1 MGTGQLTQ
9 GQLLRMAGI
18 RVLGFLVALS
28 LLLFLPAG
36 TIRYWEGWVYILV
49 LFVPVLVV
57 MVYLIRTDH
66 ALIERRMH
74 TTERQAPQR
83 GVALLAVAWF
93 LLVFVVPGFDHRFGW
108 SDVPVALVI
117 VADILT
123 VLGYSLIV
131 WVLRENSYAS
141 RVVEV
146 EQEQKVICSGPYAIV
161 RHPMYLGFMIMYLL
175 VGLALGSYWALIPAP
190 LIILI
195 LVARIRNEEAV
206 LLREL
211 KGYADYVKKVRYRL
225 IPAVW

>member
-1 MGTGQLTQ
+1 VDGLPHLILT
-9 GQLLRMAGI
+9 
-18 RVLGFLVALS
+18 S
-28 LLLFLPAG
+28 
-36 TIRYWEGWVYILV
+36 
-49 LFVPVLVV
+49 
-57 MVYLIRTDH
+57 
-66 ALIERRMH
+66 
-74 TTERQAPQR
+74 
-83 GVALLAVAWF
+83 ALLAVAWF